1 MDESD
6 NICCTTWKSNWLQHV
21 GCYCDF
27 WDRVV
32 VGILHS
38 HHDDDSFHRDNDT
51 DGPWNCRDWVW
62 ISIVR
67 TRKHG
72 RSTRLVDR
80 WAFLDPN
87 QSSNQWLREIQ
98 PTEATARWNFVE
110 RLFVPLKSHLH
121 LEAVQLLTPDAFNHS
136 PICGNDR
143 HLILVHGF
151 LY

>member
-6 NICCTTWKSNWLQHV
+6 HICCTTWKSNWLQHV

-38 HHDDDSFHRDNDT
+38 HIDDDSFHRDNDT

-67 TRKHG
+67 NRKHG

-98 PTEATARWNFVE
+98 PRKVKTRWNFVE
-110 RLFVPLKSHLH
+110 RLFFPLKSYLH
-121 LEAVQLLTPDAFNHS
+121 REAVQLLTTDAFNHS
-136 PICGNDR
+136 PICGYDR
-143 HLILVHGF
+143 HLILVHRF